1 MREKRRTRERNSG
14 IRTSPI
20 DEKASA
26 VQELLIPLVI
36 GGTVA
41 LVGCVML
48 WGHVANWREQQ
59 ADRELEADELEHY
72 RKQFRRR
79 MQTSG
84 MIVLLGIM
92 LCLATE
98 KIPWQ
103 RAPGMFSIYVILLL
117 GLVCWVVLL
126 ALGDFASNRAFGR
139 VALGRIRRKQ
149 EALEVELEQIRR
161 RGPNGDGEQVV
172 GRS

>member
-1 MREKRRTRERNSG
+1 M
-14 IRTSPI
+14 
-20 DEKASA
+20 
-26 VQELLIPLVI
+26 QELLIPLI
-36 GGTVA
+36 CGGTVCT
-41 LVGCVML
+41 VGCLML
-48 WGHVANWREQQ
+48 WGHIANWREQR
-59 ADRELEADELEHY
+59 ADSSLEEAELEHFHK
-72 RKQFRRR
+72 RFRRR

-103 RAPGMFSIYVILLL
+103 MAPGLFTLYVIVLL

-139 VALGRIRRKQ
+139 AALGRIRRKQ
-149 EALEVELEQIRR
+149 QALEIELDQLRK
-161 RGPNGDGEQVV
+161 RGSDGDGASHASPEPQ
-172 GRS
+172 S